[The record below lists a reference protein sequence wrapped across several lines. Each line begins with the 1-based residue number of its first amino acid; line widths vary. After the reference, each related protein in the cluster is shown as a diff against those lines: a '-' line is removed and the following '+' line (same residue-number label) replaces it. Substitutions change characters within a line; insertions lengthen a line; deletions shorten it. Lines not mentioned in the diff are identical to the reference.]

1 MLSFFRRLRRSL
13 IEEGHL
19 KTYAVYAVGEILLV
33 MIGIL
38 LALQVNNWN
47 SQKQERIEL
56 HGFLNNI
63 SKNVRSDLLE
73 IRELKTYRDSTR
85 IFSSRIMS
93 MVGSERIEKE
103 EFYAVWDW
111 KYNPQKTLYF
121 TPDLS
126 GFDALKSSGYLGKL
140 QGKTLEDVLYQY
152 YDLAANLSVQ
162 QDNLNGFLENMSM
175 KLAENN
181 VWQELDALRYDSASY
196 SKGFVDESR
205 VVLELLQ
212 HPIMKSLHRRNRD
225 NQGVANLYEELL
237 IAGEELIRLVE
248 AETG

>member
-13 IEEGHL
+13 VEEGHL
-19 KTYAVYAVGEILLV
+19 KKYAVYAIGEILLV

-47 SQKQERIEL
+47 TQKQEKTEL
-56 HGFLNNI
+56 NGFLNNI
-63 SKNVRSDLLE
+63 SKNVKSDLSE

-85 IFSSRIMS
+85 MFSSRIMA
-93 MVGSERIEKE
+93 MVGSERIAKE

-111 KYNPQKTLYF
+111 KYNPQRTMYF
-121 TPDLS
+121 TPDMS

-140 QGKTLEDVLYQY
+140 QRKKLEDVLYQY
-152 YDLAANLSVQ
+152 YDLVANLRVQ
-162 QDNLNGFLENMSM
+162 QDNLNGFLESMSM

-181 VWQELDALRYDSASY
+181 VTQELDAMRYDSASY
-196 SKGFVDESR
+196 SEGFSGESR
-205 VVLELLQ
+205 IVLELLQ

-237 IAGEELIRLVE
+237 ITGEELIRLIE